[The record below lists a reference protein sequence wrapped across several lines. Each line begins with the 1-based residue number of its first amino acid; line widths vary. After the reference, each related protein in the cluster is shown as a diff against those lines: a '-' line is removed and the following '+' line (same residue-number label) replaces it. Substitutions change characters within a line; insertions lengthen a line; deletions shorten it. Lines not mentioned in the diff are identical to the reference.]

1 MLTSRINVPEALRRM
16 EVCLT
21 GHNGYI
27 GRHMVQAL
35 VGNGICPHLIGRPG
49 GGGETMPGAQSLAT
63 WETPEDLARQ
73 LSRLANPV
81 ILNVAGHFV
90 SRHEAHDIPDL
101 VSGNLEYPV
110 TIFEALRISGHAR
123 IVNIGTSWEYSDTGK
138 FGPVNLY
145 AHLKASNAGILDWY
159 AKEYSLNAINLKL
172 NDTYGGVDGRA
183 KLMPLLKKHWLS
195 GETMHL
201 RARSQMLNLLHI
213 TDVLEGLLEA
223 AAMTENAGSLT
234 GVAHFLLARETVS
247 LEELIA
253 LINENASSEIKV
265 TYHDMSD
272 NNPGL
277 RTIWEAA
284 PALPNWS
291 PRVALAEGIRSYFV

>member
-1 MLTSRINVPEALRRM
+1 M

-213 TDVLEGLLEA
+213 TDVLEGIMSSMLHTLNVKRGQAE
-223 AAMTENAGSLT
+223 M
-234 GVAHFLLARETVS
+234 VFLLGSETITIS
-247 LEELIA
+247 TLIKKIQA
-253 LINENASSEIKV
+253 GPSTHLSVTFEDKEIKQDPLRAV
-265 TYHDMSD
+265 WSD
-272 NNPGL
+272 APRLSNWQARISLDEGL
-277 RTIWEAA
+277 IE
-284 PALPNWS
+284 
-291 PRVALAEGIRSYFV
+291 YFGDTK